1 MIVKRRK
8 GKQAAEAWSLNWC
21 EPLMAQTGDVNDLN
35 DWLFLVTS
43 TKDPKAQVYRGIKLV
58 QTRYNLRRALNGQ
71 FRRSIPSAA
80 AERIISVADLR
91 RRPRRVLS

>member
-43 TKDPKAQVYRGIKLV
+43 TKTQKLRCIAV
-58 QTRYNLRRALNGQ
+58 SSWFKHATTCVVR
-71 FRRSIPSAA
+71 
-80 AERIISVADLR
+80 
-91 RRPRRVLS
+91 

>member
-43 TKDPKAQVYRGIKLV
+43 TKCLIQNSTHD
-58 QTRYNLRRALNGQ
+58 YNALQ
-71 FRRSIPSAA
+71 FYA
-80 AERIISVADLR
+80 
-91 RRPRRVLS
+91 

>member
-43 TKDPKAQVYRGIKLV
+43 TKWGRVGL
-58 QTRYNLRRALNGQ
+58 
-71 FRRSIPSAA
+71 SAK
-80 AERIISVADLR
+80 
-91 RRPRRVLS
+91 